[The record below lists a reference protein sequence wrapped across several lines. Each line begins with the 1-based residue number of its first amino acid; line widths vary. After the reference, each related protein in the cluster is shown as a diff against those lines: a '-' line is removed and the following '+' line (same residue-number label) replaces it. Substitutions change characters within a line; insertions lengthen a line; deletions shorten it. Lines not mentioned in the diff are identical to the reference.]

1 MKSIFI
7 VFYLFFFSSI
17 YAQNISEINSNN
29 VLSYLTTSATLS
41 NNQYGNSNSIELILS
56 NQVKNISIFQE
67 GINNNLN
74 YFDYINQNIMLDNE
88 LIMKG
93 VNNTVTIYGSNSIS
107 QNMNIEINANN
118 KNITVI
124 NR

>member
-1 MKSIFI
+1 M
-7 VFYLFFFSSI
+7 
-17 YAQNISEINSNN
+17 
-29 VLSYLTTSATLS
+29 LSYLTTSATLS